1 MANEQQMRM
10 RNALAAKNVTK
21 RGNVKK
27 TLQDEKKKG
36 NLQFWVFPC
45 VFIIIN
51 SFPLIRFQLITFQ
64 MNV

>member
-36 NLQFWVFPC
+36 NLQFWVLAFI
-45 VFIIIN
+45 VFVVVGSTVFEIF
-51 SFPLIRFQLITFQ
+51 SKLFLKD
-64 MNV
+64 